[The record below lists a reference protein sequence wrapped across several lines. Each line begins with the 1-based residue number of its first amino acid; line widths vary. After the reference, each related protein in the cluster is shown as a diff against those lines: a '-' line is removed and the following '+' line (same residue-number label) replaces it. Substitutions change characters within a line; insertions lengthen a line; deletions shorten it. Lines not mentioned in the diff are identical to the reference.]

1 MRRNSRQTGN
11 RCMSGK
17 VASAT
22 TGSCRLTR
30 GSLSRSGH
38 RATLP
43 RWNFC
48 VSTIV
53 LRMCDGETGVETPNS
68 GRWNVSAA
76 IAGTRLLT
84 AADAAFAQPELE
96 QARPSKAVL
105 VKRES

>member
-1 MRRNSRQTGN
+1 MA
-11 RCMSGK
+11 GK

-22 TGSCRLTR
+22 TGSCRLAR

-38 RATLP
+38 RAALP

-53 LRMCDGETGVETPNS
+53 LRMCDVEAPNS
-68 GRWNVSAA
+68 VRWNLRAA
-76 IAGTRLLT
+76 IAGTCILT
-84 AADAAFAQPELE
+84 AADAAFAQPEME
-96 QARPSKAVL
+96 QARPSNAAL

>member
-1 MRRNSRQTGN
+1 MRRNSRQAGN
-11 RCMSGK
+11 RCMAGK

-22 TGSCRLTR
+22 TGSCRLAR

-38 RATLP
+38 RAALP

-53 LRMCDGETGVETPNS
+53 LRMCDVEAPNS
-68 GRWNVSAA
+68 VRWNLRAA
-76 IAGTRLLT
+76 IAGTCILT
-84 AADAAFAQPELE
+84 AADAAFAQPEME
-96 QARPSKAVL
+96 QARPSNAAL